1 MNEQIKGG
9 NRNEQFAAGWGD
21 AVLGRNLSVADRGF
35 AMLTMYGG
43 KRLVTL
49 TT

>member
-1 MNEQIKGG
+1 MNSSLRGG
-9 NRNEQFAAGWGD
+9 GMLFW
-21 AVLGRNLSVADRGF
+21 AVISVADRGF
-35 AMLTMYGG
+35 AMLTMYGD